1 MRAVDTNVLV
11 RLVTRDD
18 RKQVAAAE
26 SFVSKGAWVSTLVL
40 MEATWVLTAVYDLTH
55 AEIATAI
62 DMLLHHRDL
71 TIQESD
77 SVAAALEQYRNRPA
91 LGFSDCLI
99 LETARKA
106 GHLPLG
112 TFDRN
117 LSKLDGA
124 EGHKFNATHQS
135 LLVKLSGGLGT
146 RDRRRRNNWNIWNDC
161 NLGNSLNH
169 DVECFFRL
177 VANPSP
183 TAIMYIRNPCST
195 GIHERPTNWREAS
208 LFLEAALASLF

>member
-11 RLVTRDD
+11 RLITRDD

-26 SFVSKGAWVSTLVL
+26 LFVSKGAWVSTLVL

-71 TIQESD
+71 TIQDSD

-99 LETARKA
+99 QETARKV

-124 EGHKFNATHQS
+124 EG
-135 LLVKLSGGLGT
+135 L
-146 RDRRRRNNWNIWNDC
+146 
-161 NLGNSLNH
+161 
-169 DVECFFRL
+169 
-177 VANPSP
+177 
-183 TAIMYIRNPCST
+183 
-195 GIHERPTNWREAS
+195 
-208 LFLEAALASLF
+208 